1 MEAESAD
8 LKETQMMINHDEKIY
23 QEYIRAL
30 LFDTEQA
37 SLPRD
42 QLSGKSEELA
52 NSLEYLG
59 ECVKEEQRILT
70 QMADGDL
77 SGSCDPNN
85 HLAAQIKSIQ
95 SNLRHLSWVAERVSN
110 GDYRQRVR
118 MLGEFSDSFN
128 HMIEQ
133 LQHNQE
139 ELEKSSN
146 TDVLTGIG
154 NRRAF
159 NQMIERLWKDCRS
172 CSIGF
177 IDIDGLKYCNDHYG
191 HGEGDHYI
199 LETCS
204 RLQSLCKENEYL
216 FRMGGD
222 EFLILSETDSA
233 DALRQRLEQT
243 HLEFQKEMEE
253 KVEYPCDFSFGC
265 AGTDE
270 ESVMTVSELLTKAD
284 DRMYEFKIRNY
295 IDRKYP
301 VSQDSKNE
309 TTLDRS
315 GLDSRI
321 FDAFSLT
328 LGKRYIYLCNMET
341 GVSRWSLQAVEDFG
355 LPSEY
360 MFEADK
366 IWENYIHPDD
376 RELFKKDIELVFSG
390 RKPFHDI
397 EYRARL
403 KDGTYVRCTCEGCVL
418 KGRKKGEPNLLAGSM
433 INHGVVVHIDPVTCC
448 NNVYAFLQ
456 ELQRRRKKQDGV
468 LFLTIGIRQY
478 SDINNIYGYEVGDSV
493 LRSFADYLDKLIPET
508 KRIYRVDGVKFAII
522 LPVDMQNE
530 IRDLFFRIKEAGEQ
544 GILAGGE
551 RIRLSVYGISIQ
563 FKHMPVSESI
573 VFHELMHLMTDAK
586 QSNGGLY
593 EYNFEKTLE
602 VQKKME
608 LADTIKRSILEN
620 CEGFYMLYQPQVD
633 RNGKVLGV
641 ESLLRWKHEKYG
653 VVLPDSF
660 IPWLE
665 KESCFYVLG
674 LWLLRTTVMET
685 RRFLK
690 EHPDFKVSVNVSWR
704 QFAQEKFVQDVCDIL
719 EEEHFPAS
727 NLILELTEH
736 CQALDEQILKW
747 HIAEFHKYGV
757 GISADDFGSGY
768 SSFNLMKTLDFDCI
782 KIDQSFIRNILVQPA
797 DQIMVQSIIN
807 CAKALGVSVCVEG
820 IESEEIFRF
829 IREADPG
836 MYQGYLFAQ
845 PLTVTELEKFLK

>member
-1 MEAESAD
+1 MEAEFAG
-8 LKETQMMINHDEKIY
+8 LKEISMMINHDEKIY

-30 LFDTEQA
+30 LFNTEQA
-37 SLPRD
+37 SLSRN
-42 QLSGKSEELA
+42 QLSGKSEEFA
-52 NSLEYLG
+52 NALEYFG

-85 HLAAQIKSIQ
+85 HLTAQIKSIQ

-159 NQMIERLWKDCRS
+159 NQMIERLWKNCQS

-199 LETCS
+199 LKTCS
-204 RLQSLCKENEYL
+204 KLKSLCKENEYL

-222 EFLILSETDSA
+222 EFLILSETDSS
-233 DALRQRLEQT
+233 DVLRQRLAQT

-270 ESVMTVSELLTKAD
+270 ESVTTISELLTKAD
-284 DRMYEFKIRNY
+284 DRMYDFKIRNY
-295 IDRKYP
+295 IDKKYP
-301 VSQDSKNE
+301 VCQVSKNE

-315 GLDSRI
+315 GLDNRI

-390 RKPFHDI
+390 KKSFHDI

-403 KDGTYVRCTCEGCVL
+403 KDGTYVRCSCEGCVL
-418 KGRKKGEPNLLAGSM
+418 KGRKKGEPNLFAGSM
-433 INHGVVVHIDPVTCC
+433 INHGAVEHIDPVTCC

-456 ELQRRRKKQDGV
+456 ELQHRHKKQDGV

-478 SDINNIYGYEVGDSV
+478 FDINNIYGYEVGDSV

-522 LPVDMQNE
+522 LPVDMQNK
-530 IRDLFFRIKEAGEQ
+530 IRDLFLRIKDAGER
-544 GILAGGE
+544 GILAGNE

-563 FKHMPVSESI
+563 FKHMSVSESI
-573 VFHELMHLMTDAK
+573 VFHELMHLMADAK

-608 LADTIKRSILEN
+608 LTDTIKRSILEN
-620 CEGFYMLYQPQVD
+620 CEGFYMLYQPQMD
-633 RNGKVLGV
+633 RNGRVIGV
-641 ESLLRWKHEKYG
+641 ESLLRWKNEKYG
-653 VVLPDSF
+653 VVSPGSF

-674 LWLLRTTVMET
+674 LWILRTTVMET

-704 QFAQEKFVQDVCDIL
+704 QFAQEKFVQDVCNIL

-727 NLILELTEH
+727 NLTLELTEH
-736 CQALDEQILKW
+736 CQALDQQILKW
-747 HIAEFHKYGV
+747 HITEFHKYGI

-768 SSFNLMKTLDFDCI
+768 SSFSLMKTLDFDCI

-807 CAKALGVSVCVEG
+807 CAKALGILVCVEG
-820 IESEEIFRF
+820 IESEEIFQF
-829 IREADPG
+829 IRKADPG
-836 MYQGYLFAQ
+836 MYQGYLFAH
-845 PLTVTELEKFLK
+845 PLTITELEEFLK